1 MADKSI
7 RITDEAHQALR
18 DKTEKQPVYKMGYYA
33 SIAIMEKIERERTH
47 ENPVLERNQPEK

>member
-33 SIAIMEKIERERTH
+33 SMAILEKIERERTH